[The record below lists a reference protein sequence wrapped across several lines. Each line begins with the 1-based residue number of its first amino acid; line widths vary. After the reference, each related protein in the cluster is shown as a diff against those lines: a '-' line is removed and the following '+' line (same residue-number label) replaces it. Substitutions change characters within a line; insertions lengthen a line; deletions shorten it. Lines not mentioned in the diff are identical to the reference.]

1 MKQQKVTL
9 AAFVCAVLFFVAC
22 SNVPECSGGSEDDH
36 GVIGGEDNHDDV
48 TGEGDHDVFAI
59 VDKTISGGT
68 SGSDKYFKV
77 TVKQV
82 QNGKT
87 IKTNEWTF
95 SQFRGEWRYRTDE
108 MKGNTSI
115 VFNNKIFEFC
125 MKQLGWAY
133 EKANGYY
140 H

>member
-59 VDKTISGGT
+59 VDKTISGVSQKGPFVN
-68 SGSDKYFKV
+68 GSSV
-77 TVKQV
+77 TVLELHRQV
-82 QNGKT
+82 LATRAKSRTTRAN
-87 IKTNEWTF
+87 
-95 SQFRGEWRYRTDE
+95 FR
-108 MKGNTSI
+108 
-115 VFNNKIFEFC
+115 
-125 MKQLGWAY
+125 
-133 EKANGYY
+133 
-140 H
+140 